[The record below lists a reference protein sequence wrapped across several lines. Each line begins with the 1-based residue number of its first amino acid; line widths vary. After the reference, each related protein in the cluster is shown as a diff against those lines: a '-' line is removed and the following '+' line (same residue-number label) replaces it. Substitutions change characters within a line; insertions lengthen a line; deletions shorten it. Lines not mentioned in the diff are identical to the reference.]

1 MADLK
6 PLVIAVAGN
15 PNCGKSTL
23 FNALTGSTQK
33 VGNWPG
39 VTVEKRVGRF
49 QANDQAVDVVDLPG
63 VYLIGS
69 ADAGSQDERV
79 ARDFILSGE
88 ADLVLNI
95 VDASNLERNLYLTTQ
110 LIELGV
116 PMLVVL
122 NMMDMAKSAG
132 VEIDID
138 ALSARLGCP
147 VVATVA
153 TRGLGHHHGHPHG
166 HHHHGHHHGRRTD
179 LKAAI
184 IEAARLGKAPT
195 ARPAQDPAVTAAI
208 GALVPH
214 LVDVAQS
221 YKADPAWVALKLI
234 EGDTLAEEIAGPAL
248 TPKVDEARA
257 AIEAATGE
265 DADIVIA
272 DGRYRFIGE
281 LMAGAFRQTQRLSAS
296 LTQMID
302 RVVLN
307 RVLGVPIFLFAMYLM
322 FLFTISVGG
331 AFIDFFDQA
340 FGAIFV
346 DGLGELLAAIGTPP
360 VIEALAVGFGS
371 GIQTVSTF
379 IPIIACLFLFLS
391 FLEDSGYM
399 ARAAFVMDRAMR
411 AIGLPGKS
419 FVPLIVGFGC
429 NVPAI
434 MATRTLENRR
444 DRIMTSLMA
453 PFMSCGARLPVFALF
468 AAAFFPSS
476 GQNIVFGLYIVG
488 LIFAV
493 LTGLVLKVTLLTG
506 EPARFVMELPP
517 YHIPTVRA
525 VLIQAWQ
532 RLREF
537 ISRAGQIIVPIVMIL
552 SFLSVVGTDGS
563 IGQSNSRDSALA
575 AISQELVPVL
585 EPMGVTHENWPAAVG
600 LFTGIF
606 AKEAV
611 IGTLNALYEQ
621 AARDD
626 VAAATPA
633 ADAAPVAAAEEAPGL
648 GQKLVGA
655 VMTVPANLAELGG
668 KLVDPLGL
676 NVGYVDNSAAA
687 AEELEVDGSVFGA
700 MQAKFGGTAAAFSY
714 MLMILLYTPCVA
726 ALGAMRHE
734 IGGKWTVFAAIWT
747 TSVGYFAAIAFY
759 QAATFADH
767 PVSSTRWLTVT
778 AILFIAGI
786 SGMWVAG
793 RAKGRALA
801 AQPAE

>member
-1 MADLK
+1 MAADT
-6 PLVIAVAGN
+6 PLVVAVVGN

-49 QANDQAVDVVDLPG
+49 VLDGQPVDVVDLPG

-79 ARDFILSGE
+79 ARDFVMSGE

-122 NMMDMAKSAG
+122 NMMDMAKADG

-138 ALSARLGCP
+138 ALSKRLGCP
-147 VVATVA
+147 VVPTIA
-153 TRGLGHHHGHPHG
+153 TRGLGRRDHAHHA
-166 HHHHGHHHGRRTD
+166 GHHHGRRGA
-179 LKAAI
+179 LKAEIVA
-184 IEAARLGKAPT
+184 AARAGERPI
-195 ARPAQDPAVTAAI
+195 ARPEQDPAVVAAI
-208 GALVPH
+208 SVLAPLVA
-214 LVDVAQS
+214 DAARAA
-221 YKADPAWVALKLI
+221 KADPDWVALKLI
-234 EGDTLAEEIAGPAL
+234 EGDTLAETIAGPSLA
-248 TPKVDEARA
+248 TDIERARA

-281 LMAGAFRQTQRLSAS
+281 LMAGVFRRTQRLSAS
-296 LTQMID
+296 LSQMID

-340 FGAIFV
+340 FGAVFV
-346 DGLGELLAAIGTPP
+346 DGLGELLAALGTPP
-360 VIEALAVGFGS
+360 IVEAALVGLGS

-379 IPIIACLFLFLS
+379 VPIIACLFLFLS

-434 MATRTLENRR
+434 MATRTLESRR

-468 AAAFFPSS
+468 AAAFFPVS

-488 LIFAV
+488 LAFAV
-493 LTGLVLKVTLLTG
+493 LTGLVLKSTLLDG
-506 EPARFVMELPP
+506 EPTRFVMELPP
-517 YHIPTVRA
+517 YHIPTIRSVA
-525 VLIQAWQ
+525 VQAWQ

-537 ISRAGQIIVPIVMIL
+537 ILRAGQVIVPIVMIL
-552 SFLSVVGTDGS
+552 SFLSAIGTDGS
-563 IGQSNSRDSALA
+563 VDRSNTRGSVLA
-575 AISQELVPVL
+575 VVSQELVPVF
-585 EPMGVTHENWPAAVG
+585 EPMGVTRDNWPAAVG

-621 AARDD
+621 VGVEGAANAGA
-626 VAAATPA
+626 VAP
-633 ADAAPVAAAEEAPGL
+633 AEEATGL
-648 GQKLVGA
+648 GDKLLGA
-655 VMTVPANLAELGG
+655 VATIPENLGALGG
-668 KLVDPLGL
+668 SLVDPLGL
-676 NVGYVDNSAAA
+676 DLGYVDDSTAA
-687 AEELEVDGSVFGA
+687 AEQLEVSGSVFGA
-700 MQAKFGGTAAAFSY
+700 MQSHFGGTAAAFAY
-714 MLMILLYTPCVA
+714 MLLILLYTPCVA

-734 IGGKWTVFAAIWT
+734 IGGKWTAFATVWT
-747 TSVGYFAAIAFY
+747 TAVGYLAAVSFY
-759 QAATFADH
+759 QAATFAAH
-767 PVSSTRWLTVT
+767 PASSTRWLLMT
-778 AILFIAGI
+778 ATIFAAGI
-786 SGMWVAG
+786 AVMWMAG
-793 RAKGRALA
+793 RARGRSFA

>member
-1 MADLK
+1 MAVEQ
-6 PLVIAVAGN
+6 PLVVAVVGN

-23 FNALTGSTQK
+23 FNALTGATQK

-49 QANDQAVDVVDLPG
+49 VLDGQAVDVVDLPG
-63 VYLIGS
+63 VYLIGG

-95 VDASNLERNLYLTTQ
+95 VDASNFERNLYLTTQ

-116 PMLVVL
+116 PILVVL
-122 NMMDMAKSAG
+122 NMMDMAKTAG
-132 VEIDID
+132 VEVDID
-138 ALSARLGCP
+138 ALSKRLGCP
-147 VVATVA
+147 VVPTVA
-153 TRGLGHHHGHPHG
+153 TRGLGRHDHA
-166 HHHHGHHHGRRTD
+166 HHGHHHAHHGRRHS

-184 IEAARLGKAPT
+184 IDAARAGTRPT
-195 ARPAQDPAVTAAI
+195 AVPAQDPAVVAAI
-208 GALVPH
+208 ASLAPLVTE
-214 LVDVAQS
+214 AARTA
-221 YKADPAWVALKLI
+221 KADPAWLALKLI
-234 EGDTLAEEIAGPAL
+234 EGDTLAETVAGPHLAAD
-248 TPKVDEARA
+248 VERVRV

-281 LMAGAFRQTQRLSAS
+281 LMTGVFRRTQRLSAS
-296 LTQMID
+296 LSQVID
-302 RVVLN
+302 SVVLN

-340 FGAIFV
+340 FGAVFV
-346 DGLGELLAAIGTPP
+346 DSFGELLAALGTPP
-360 VIEALAVGFGS
+360 IVEAALVGFGS

-379 IPIIACLFLFLS
+379 VPIIACLFLFLS

-434 MATRTLENRR
+434 MATRTLESRR

-468 AAAFFPSS
+468 AAAFFPVS

-488 LIFAV
+488 LAFAV
-493 LTGLVLKVTLLTG
+493 LTGLVLKSTLLEG
-506 EPARFVMELPP
+506 EPTRFVMELPP
-517 YHIPTVRA
+517 YHIPTLRSVA
-525 VLIQAWQ
+525 LQAWQ

-537 ISRAGQIIVPIVMIL
+537 IVRAGQVIVPIVMVL
-552 SFLSVVGTDGS
+552 SFLSAIGTDGS
-563 IGQSNSRDSALA
+563 VGRDNTRDSVLA
-575 AISQELVPVL
+575 AVSQELVPVF
-585 EPMGVTHENWPAAVG
+585 EPMGVTQDNWPAAVG

-621 AARDD
+621 
-626 VAAATPA
+626 VGTGTEPA
-633 ADAAPVAAAEEAPGL
+633 VDAAVVPVEEAGL
-648 GQKLVGA
+648 GDKLLGA
-655 VMTVPANLAELGG
+655 VATIPENLGALGAS
-668 KLVDPLGL
+668 LVDPLGL
-676 NVGYVDNSAAA
+676 DVGYVDDSAAA
-687 AEELEVDGSVFGA
+687 AEALEVNGSVFGA
-700 MQAKFGGTAAAFSY
+700 MQAHFGGTAAAFAY
-714 MLMILLYTPCVA
+714 MLLILLYTPCVA

-734 IGGKWTVFAAIWT
+734 IGGKWTAFATVWT
-747 TSVGYFAAIAFY
+747 TVIGYLAAVAFY
-759 QAATFADH
+759 QAATFAAH
-767 PVSSTRWLTVT
+767 PASSLRWLAAT
-778 AILFIAGI
+778 AIIFVGGIAV
-786 SGMWVAG
+786 MWMAG
-793 RAKGRALA
+793 RARGHSLA